1 MSIFSNEAAEG
12 IEESAPFAIFAE
24 WLEEARASESTDPEA
39 CAMASTDADGCPNV
53 RMLLVREVDERGFV
67 FNTNLK
73 SVKGVE
79 LHENPQA
86 ALCFHWKSLER
97 QVRVRG
103 RVSRVDGK
111 ETDAYF
117 AMRPRGS
124 RIGAWASKQ
133 SKPLEGRFALE
144 SRIAKY
150 TARYALG
157 EVPRP
162 DWWGGFRLR
171 PVYMEFWQAGERFRL
186 HERVVFTRE
195 ENEAKW
201 SRKLLFP

>member
-1 MSIFSNEAAEG
+1 MKIFDDGAAKE
-12 IEESAPFAIFAE
+12 IEESVPFSIFAE
-24 WLEEARASESTDPEA
+24 WMEEARSSEVADPEA
-39 CAMASTDADGCPNV
+39 CALASASAGGRPNV
-53 RMLLVREVDERGFV
+53 RMVLVREADERGFV
-67 FNTNLK
+67 FNTNLE
-73 SVKGVE
+73 SVKGAE
-79 LHENPQA
+79 LRENPQA

-97 QVRVRG
+97 QVRACG
-103 RVSRVDGK
+103 RVSRVEGE

-117 AMRPRGS
+117 AMRLRGS
-124 RIGAWASKQ
+124 QIGAWASKQ

-144 SRIAKY
+144 ARIAKY
-150 TARYALG
+150 TALYAVG

-171 PVYMEFWQAGERFRL
+171 PVHMEFWQAGGRFRL

-195 ENEAKW
+195 ENETKW